1 MRAILASAA
10 MSTGKIEV
18 NMSLSA
24 SDLSSH
30 EAKHDADSLEPVG
43 TAGVAGLSPTKLAFR
58 RFRRDKLSMVSF
70 LIVVMYTV
78 AAIAAPLLVKI
89 GLLKPNQGHT
99 DLLNVEEGGIPNGKF
114 GGITWHHLLGIEPG
128 LGRDVLSRLWLGI
141 TYSLGI
147 ALSATILAVLIGTV
161 LGIVSGF
168 VGGVIDS
175 VVGRIIDL
183 TLSFPQTLMLLA
195 LSGTVVGFLG
205 DSVHIPKGENGNT
218 VQAVYVILVLAL
230 FGWPPIARLVRG
242 QVLTIREREFIEAA
256 RALGASKSRIYFK
269 EIVPNLWAPLLVY
282 FTLTMP
288 AYVSAE
294 AALAYLQVSVKP
306 PTPTL
311 GNVLTDS
318 IAYSVSDFEFFF
330 FPAAL
335 IAIIVVS
342 FNLLGDGLRDALDPK
357 SDG

>member
-1 MRAILASAA
+1 MRAILASVAL
-10 MSTGKIEV
+10 STGKIEV

-30 EAKHDADSLEPVG
+30 EAKHEADSLEPLE
-43 TAGVAGLSPTKLAFR
+43 TSAIAGLSPTRLAVR
-58 RFRRDKLSMVSF
+58 RFRRDRLSMISF
-70 LIVVMYTV
+70 SVVTIYTL
-78 AAIAAPLLVKI
+78 AAILAPLLVKLGVI
-89 GLLKPNQGHT
+89 DPEKNHS
-99 DLLNVEEGGIPNGKF
+99 DLVDPALGSIPIGKF
-114 GGITWHHLLGIEPG
+114 GGISWAHPLGIEPG
-128 LGRDVLSRLWLGI
+128 LGRDVLARLWYGV
-141 TYSLGI
+141 TFSLGI
-147 ALSATILAVLIGTV
+147 ALSATIIAVLIGTI

-168 VGGVIDS
+168 AGGFIDS
-175 VVGRIIDL
+175 VVGRAIDL

-195 LSGTVVGFLG
+195 LSGSMILILTDTFHV
-205 DSVHIPKGENGNT
+205 PKGNLAN
-218 VQAVYVILVLAL
+218 ALYVILVLGL

-256 RALGASKSRIYFK
+256 RALGASRFRIYFK
-269 EIVPNLWAPLLVY
+269 EILPNLWAPLLVY

-294 AALAYLQVSVKP
+294 AALSYLGVGVKP

-318 IAYSVSDFEFFF
+318 VNYSVADFEFFF
-330 FPAAL
+330 FPALL

-357 SDG
+357 ST

>member
-1 MRAILASAA
+1 MRAILAPAA

-30 EAKHDADSLEPVG
+30 EAKHEADSLEPVG
-43 TAGVAGLSPTKLAFR
+43 TSTFAGLSPTKLAIR
-58 RFRRDKLSMVSF
+58 RFRQDKLSMVSF
-70 LIVVMYTV
+70 AVVTTYTL
-78 AAIAAPLLVKI
+78 AAIAAPILVKA
-89 GLLKPNQGHT
+89 GVVQPNKPHS
-99 DLLNVEEGGIPNGKF
+99 DLLDPAAGSIPIGRF
-114 GGITWHHLLGIEPG
+114 GGITWGHPLGIEPG
-128 LGRDVLSRLWLGI
+128 LGRDVLARLWYGV
-141 TYSLGI
+141 TFSLGI
-147 ALSATILAVLIGTV
+147 ALSATIIAVLIGTV
-161 LGIVSGF
+161 LGIIAGFLGGF
-168 VGGVIDS
+168 VDS
-175 VVGRIIDL
+175 VVGRTIDL
-183 TLSFPQTLMLLA
+183 VLSFPQTLMLLA
-195 LSGTVVGFLG
+195 LSGSMIIFLTETLHVPKNNFANALYVV
-205 DSVHIPKGENGNT
+205 
-218 VQAVYVILVLAL
+218 LVLGL

-242 QVLTIREREFIEAA
+242 QVLSIREREFVEAA

-269 EIVPNLWAPLLVY
+269 EILPNLWAPLLVY

-294 AALAYLQVSVKP
+294 AALSFLGVGVKP

-318 IAYSVSDFEFFF
+318 VNYSVADFEFFF

-357 SDG
+357 STT

>member
-1 MRAILASAA
+1 
-10 MSTGKIEV
+10 
-18 NMSLSA
+18 MSLSA

-30 EAKHDADSLEPVG
+30 EAKHEADSLEPVE
-43 TAGVAGLSPTKLAFR
+43 TSAIAGLSPTRLAMR

-70 LIVVMYTV
+70 SVVTIYIF
-78 AAIAAPLLVKI
+78 AAIIAPLLVKM
-89 GLLKPNQGHT
+89 GTLNPNKNHD
-99 DLLNVEEGGIPNGKF
+99 DLVDPTLGSIPIGKF
-114 GGITWHHLLGIEPG
+114 GGISWDHLLGVEPG
-128 LGRDVLSRLWLGI
+128 TGRDVLARLWYGV
-141 TYSLGI
+141 TFSLGI
-147 ALSATILAVLIGTV
+147 ALSATIIAVLIGTI
-161 LGIVSGF
+161 LGIIAGF
-168 VGGVIDS
+168 VGGFVDAVI
-175 VVGRIIDL
+175 GRAIDL

-195 LSGTVVGFLG
+195 LSGSMIVLLTETLHV
-205 DSVHIPKGENGNT
+205 PKGNPAN
-218 VQAVYVILVLAL
+218 ALYVILVLGL

-242 QVLTIREREFIEAA
+242 QVLSIREREFIEAA

-269 EIVPNLWAPLLVY
+269 EILPNLWAPLLVY

-294 AALAYLQVSVKP
+294 AALSFLSVGVKP

-318 IAYSVSDFEFFF
+318 VNYSVSDFWFFF
-330 FPAAL
+330 FPALL

-357 SDG
+357 ST